1 MKKKINKEPSFIKK
15 FTYLLH
21 STREYK
27 KHSFLSI
34 LFIFC
39 ETLMECFIPYVMMLL
54 INVLGDLISK
64 GNVGDYKLD
73 ALYQVLI
80 YGGIL
85 IVIATL
91 SLIFGISAGKMS
103 AVAACGFAR
112 NLREDIFKKI
122 TKFSFNNIDKFSASS
137 LITRQ
142 TTDIFEIQ
150 NAYMMLIR
158 IAIRAPF
165 MFIFAFIMSII
176 IAPDLCW
183 IFAITVPLIVVIL
196 VVLILVSYKT
206 FYKLFDAYDE
216 LNDVTEEN
224 IRGIRVVKT
233 YAREEFEKDKFKSK
247 STLLA
252 KYGKKVERLLSATN
266 PAMQAVMYTSNALI
280 LTLGSIFVINA
291 AHIEGSTIV
300 WGKMTVGSIS
310 SLITYSAQV
319 LSAVMMVSM
328 VLFMIL
334 MAVPATKRIYEVL
347 VETPTIQNDLGKDTE
362 VLNGNIEFNNV
373 SFKYNEKAQKY
384 ALSNINL
391 KIKSG
396 ETIGII
402 GSTGSSKSTLVN
414 LISRFYDSSEGEVK
428 VGDKN
433 VKEYDV
439 KALRDN
445 VAMVLQ
451 KNILFSGTI
460 KENLRWGNKNATD
473 EEIINACK
481 IAQADPFIQTFPDK
495 YDTYIEQG
503 GVNVSGGQRQRL
515 CIARALLKNPKVLI
529 MDDSTSAVDTKTD
542 AFIRKG
548 LKEYC
553 PNITKIIIAQRT
565 SSVEDADKIIV
576 LDNGTING
584 IGTHEELLKNNE
596 IYKEVYE
603 IQNKIGGAE

>member
-1 MKKKINKEPSFIKK
+1 MEKTIKKEPSFVKK
-15 FTYLLH
+15 FRFLLK
-21 STREYK
+21 SVREYK
-27 KHSFLSI
+27 KHSLLSI

-39 ETLMECFIPYVMMLL
+39 ETAVECCIPYVMMLL
-54 INVLGDLISK
+54 INVLGDLISL
-64 GNVGDYKLD
+64 GNVGDNRNQ

-80 YGGIL
+80 YGAIL
-85 IVIATL
+85 IALACI
-91 SLIFGISAGKMS
+91 SLIFGILAGKMS
-103 AVAACGFAR
+103 AIASCGFAK
-112 NLREDIFKKI
+112 NLRSDIFKKI
-122 TKFSFNNIDKFSASS
+122 TTFSFKNIDKFSASS

-142 TTDIFEIQ
+142 TTDIFEMQ
-150 NAYMMLIR
+150 NAFMMLIR

-165 MFIFAFIMSII
+165 MFIFAFVMSVI
-176 IAPDLCW
+176 IAPELCW
-183 IFAITVPLIVVIL
+183 IFAITVPLIVCILVIL
-196 VVLILVSYKT
+196 IAVSYNT
-206 FYKLFDAYDE
+206 FYHLFDAYDE

-233 YAREEFEKDKFKSK
+233 YAREDFEKNKFKEK
-247 STLLA
+247 SLKLA
-252 KYGKKVERLLSATN
+252 KYGKKVERLLSASN

-280 LTLGSIFVINA
+280 LILGSILVINSA
-291 AHIEGSTIV
+291 KLSGTTII
-300 WGKMTVGSIS
+300 WGNLTVGSIS

-347 VETPTIQNDLGKDTE
+347 VEEPTIQNSLGKETNVE
-362 VLNGNIEFNNV
+362 NGNIEFNNV
-373 SFKYNEKAQKY
+373 SFKYKDDAEKY
-384 ALSNINL
+384 SLSNVNL

-414 LISRFYDSSEGEVK
+414 LISRFYDASEGEVK

-439 KALRDN
+439 KALRN
-445 VAMVLQ
+445 NIAMVLQ

-460 KENLRWGNKNATD
+460 KENLRWGDKNATD
-473 EEIINACK
+473 EELVKACK

-515 CIARALLKNPKVLI
+515 CIARALVKKPKILI

-553 PNITKIIIAQRT
+553 PDITKIIIAQRI
-565 SSVEDADKIIV
+565 SSVEDADRIIV

-596 IYKEVYE
+596 IYKEVYD